1 MAQLKLLKCKIFL
14 CEYACNLKESYFTIF
29 LFFAY
34 RITGDPG
41 AVEAAK
47 ELVTEILNQN
57 DDREMGGFG
66 GNIFIFHTY
75 KIIYPQQI
83 FFLS

>member
-1 MAQLKLLKCKIFL
+1 MLDFF
-14 CEYACNLKESYFTIF
+14 CEYACNIEELHFTIF

-57 DDREMGGFG
+57 DDRDMGGFG
-66 GNIFIFHTY
+66 GNKFFHMY
-75 KIIYPQQI
+75 ILCPLNV
-83 FFLS
+83 FLLS